1 MSAAPSWPLICATP
15 AVRANLPNARL
26 PPPSGLNFSN
36 RPDRPKPDF
45 GDFVPISFFGPSKRK
60 PTRAARYRTRPLQPF
75 ISRTAKS
82 PKSDRLPTACA
93 GNPAAP
99 VTAPCFP
106 AAVPIW
112 GGERGNSRAKP
123 SNPHTFLCTPCSGT
137 PRSTL
142 LARSRGTRPRT
153 YHLLEVDLRTSLL
166 ELGLDLVGLVLVD
179 AFLDRLRS
187 AFDEVL
193 GFLQAETGDGA
204 DFLDDLDL
212 LVAGSGKH
220 DREFGLLFSGS
231 CGSATSGGAGNR
243 N

>member
-1 MSAAPSWPLICATP
+1 LRPVNVCCAIVASHLRRP
-15 AVRANLPNARL
+15 RLRANLPNARL

-60 PTRAARYRTRPLQPF
+60 TTRGAHYRTRPSQPF

-82 PKSDRLPTACA
+82 PKSDRLPTACT

-112 GGERGNSRAKP
+112 GGRRGNSRAKP
-123 SNPHTFLCTPCSGT
+123 SNPHTFLCTPCFGT

-142 LARSRGTRPRT
+142 LALFTPSWPGKSAKRVFTQNSPAIHVLARSPGLAALARGW
-153 YHLLEVDLRTSLL
+153 
-166 ELGLDLVGLVLVD
+166 
-179 AFLDRLRS
+179 
-187 AFDEVL
+187 
-193 GFLQAETGDGA
+193 
-204 DFLDDLDL
+204 
-212 LVAGSGKH
+212 
-220 DREFGLLFSGS
+220 
-231 CGSATSGGAGNR
+231 N
-243 N
+243 